1 MREGLIS
8 GVPVWASK
16 SSGALDLISMS
27 SSKGVKLLDLNISD
41 KVLLKEFKNLIR
53 VKPDYN
59 FRNKILIENKTLA
72 NLLVNSW
79 LKLVIN

>member
-1 MREGLIS
+1 
-8 GVPVWASK
+8 
-16 SSGALDLISMS
+16 MS

-41 KVLLKEFKNLIR
+41 KVLLKEFENLIR